1 MLGCNGLRNLR
12 GKIAPT
18 ALGSPNLPVYPF
30 ALCCMLY
37 AILPGSF
44 SFTKKLFLNLSGNDN
59 LANFCHTLEETCIAT
74 IEAGDMTKD
83 LAGCIK
89 GLPNVQRSDY
99 LNTFEFLDKIAE
111 NLAVKLKQSPSHL

>member
-1 MLGCNGLRNLR
+1 MLGCKGLRNLR
-12 GKIAPT
+12 GKIA
-18 ALGSPNLPVYPF
+18 VCPF
-30 ALCCMLY
+30 TRSRCVVCYMRFYQVAFHLR
-37 AILPGSF
+37 
-44 SFTKKLFLNLSGNDN
+44 KQLFLNLSGNDN

>member
-1 MLGCNGLRNLR
+1 MLGCKGLRNLR

-18 ALGSPNLPVYPF
+18 ALGSPNLPVYLF
-30 ALCCMLY
+30 ALRFYQIAFHLR
-37 AILPGSF
+37 
-44 SFTKKLFLNLSGNDN
+44 KKLFLNLSGNDN